1 MENTIYYNLPT
12 DLQFYYWDAKTHS
25 IVSTDTNTD
34 NLVGVEQIQI
44 ILLYLLSLIK
54 EEADH
59 VAVFITF

>member
-12 DLQFYYWDAKTHS
+12 DLQFYYWDAKTPS
-25 IVSTDTNTD
+25 IVSEDTNTD

-44 ILLYLLSLIK
+44 ILLSLIK

-59 VAVFITF
+59 VAVFITI